1 MDWKGHS
8 LSREWP
14 FVFADETLQ
23 DLWGLPCSP
32 ATKPVDGIA
41 GEHDKEGIMLGGL
54 LDRLADLGGARPFA
68 GAVIGRDGKI
78 IHSANG

>member
-23 DLWGLPCSP
+23 DLCGLPCSP
-32 ATKPVDGIA
+32 ATKPPGLISW
-41 GEHDKEGIMLGGL
+41 EHDKEVTTLGGL
-54 LDRLADLGGARPFA
+54 DGLADLGGARPLA

>member
-1 MDWKGHS
+1 MGC
-8 LSREWP
+8 R
-14 FVFADETLQ
+14 A
-23 DLWGLPCSP
+23 P

-41 GEHDKEGIMLGGL
+41 GEHDKEVTTLGG